1 MAAALSE
8 LTWASINSLFL
19 LVTKLSPNS
28 GDDGG
33 GAGLLVGDGDG
44 VGAGPGI
51 IVGLLTVGP
60 GGGGRG
66 GSVQA
71 PA

>member
-8 LTWASINSLFL
+8 LTWASLNSLFL

-33 GAGLLVGDGDG
+33 GTGLLVGDGDG
-44 VGAGPGI
+44 VGAGLGFI
-51 IVGLLTVGP
+51 LNISAVGLLTVGP
-60 GGGGRG
+60 GGG
-66 GSVQA
+66 
-71 PA
+71 